1 MLFVDK
7 LVEESVISKEI
18 FEDNSYIIYKLNE
31 DKYKPS
37 EDLIN
42 RLEWLRQMNM
52 ENQEMSLSENHEL
65 ILKTFS
71 KFNKLLK
78 KNFDY
83 YYTGGFISY
92 ISTNNELKRYHGD
105 IDIYFNEEELPLLK
119 EVVDNSKNFTF
130 KSNLINDSK
139 HYYEIYYKDTKM
151 SIGVYSFSRKN
162 EYIILKNYHLKRNKL
177 LVDEI
182 MLTKEYSKIVFD
194 NSYFNYNDTEYKM
207 VSLNGLYNIKKSGR
221 PKDRFDNQI
230 LEDIIDKKID
240 KILDKKFKKTIYTY
254 DNKVK
259 LSPVKT
265 VEKMLSITNK

>member
-31 DKYKPS
+31 DKYKSS

>member
-1 MLFVDK
+1 M
-7 LVEESVISKEI
+7 
-18 FEDNSYIIYKLNE
+18 
-31 DKYKPS
+31 
-37 EDLIN
+37 
-42 RLEWLRQMNM
+42 
-52 ENQEMSLSENHEL
+52 
-65 ILKTFS
+65 
-71 KFNKLLK
+71 K

-162 EYIILKNYHLKRNKL
+162 EYIILKDYHLKRNKL

-230 LEDIIDKKID
+230 L
-240 KILDKKFKKTIYTY
+240 
-254 DNKVK
+254 
-259 LSPVKT
+259 
-265 VEKMLSITNK
+265 

>member
-1 MLFVDK
+1 
-7 LVEESVISKEI
+7 
-18 FEDNSYIIYKLNE
+18 
-31 DKYKPS
+31 
-37 EDLIN
+37 
-42 RLEWLRQMNM
+42 
-52 ENQEMSLSENHEL
+52 
-65 ILKTFS
+65 
-71 KFNKLLK
+71 
-78 KNFDY
+78 
-83 YYTGGFISY
+83 
-92 ISTNNELKRYHGD
+92 
-105 IDIYFNEEELPLLK
+105 
-119 EVVDNSKNFTF
+119 
-130 KSNLINDSK
+130 
-139 HYYEIYYKDTKM
+139 
-151 SIGVYSFSRKN
+151 
-162 EYIILKNYHLKRNKL
+162 
-177 LVDEI
+177 